1 MIDCRFGINE
11 LGAAP
16 KTSPDTWHGMLHEMT
31 TTLSGDD
38 VIQRAKT
45 FFTERVPHQGLFLE
59 HEGSTHATFRGQGGE
74 EIALVVIATDGG
86 TRIRA
91 STLFF
96 DQAIGRFFSSLPLGD
111 G

>member
-1 MIDCRFGINE
+1 MV
-11 LGAAP
+11 
-16 KTSPDTWHGMLHEMT
+16 HETT
-31 TTLSGDD
+31 TTLSGDE

-59 HEGSTHATFRGQGGE
+59 REGSTHATFRGQGGE

-96 DQAIGRFFSSLPLGD
+96 DQTIGRFFSSLPLSD
-111 G
+111 A